1 MEPQPRVRCVL
12 ALSSVVKLFP
22 GLEILDPQEVEYI
35 HQQVNG
41 TAGGSVTLDCGP
53 TLPTIYVWAY
63 AGAGSEDSVALAYNY
78 GHGAKL
84 QPRSHRSARMSVPLN
99 STTLVLTELQVG
111 AQGTYTCQALYD
123 VEDGARITFYITR
136 LDVEEEEN

>member
-12 ALSSVVKLFP
+12 ALRSVVKLFP
-22 GLEILDPQEVEYI
+22 GLEILDPQEVEYL
-35 HQQVNG
+35 HLQVNG

-63 AGAGSEDSVALAYNY
+63 AGAGSGDSVALAYNY

-99 STTLVLTELQVG
+99 STTLVLTELQVE
-111 AQGTYTCQALYD
+111 ARGTYTCQALYD
-123 VEDGARITFYITR
+123 VEDGARITFFIIR
-136 LDVEEEEN
+136 LNVAEEEN